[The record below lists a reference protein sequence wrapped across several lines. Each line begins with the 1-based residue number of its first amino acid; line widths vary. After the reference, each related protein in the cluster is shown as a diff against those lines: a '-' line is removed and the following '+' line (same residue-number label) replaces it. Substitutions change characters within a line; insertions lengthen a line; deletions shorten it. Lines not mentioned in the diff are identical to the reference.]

1 MQLSLL
7 FDLMVED
14 LDDGLRRAREGV
26 RVRSG
31 SLEERTI
38 LLYLAITNHCLRDQD
53 WRGWRILVTRWIGLW
68 WFLEIGMLLFVLELV
83 CIGIV
88 VEISVVRPVGR
99 LRIDEGIRGSKS

>member
-14 LDDGLRRAREGV
+14 LDDELRRAREGV

-38 LLYLAITNHCLRDQD
+38 LLYLAIMNHCLRDQG
-53 WRGWRILVTRWIGLW
+53 WREWRILVTRWIDLW

-83 CIGIV
+83 CIGIA
-88 VEISVVRPVGR
+88 VEISVVRLVGR
-99 LRIDEGIRGSKS
+99 